1 MAGRATDMLVMKG
14 LGFESRQEWRENS
27 LLHGQFS
34 VLTLISVSVPTPC
47 YCRSL
52 ARQKFRSFLKKMC
65 CRLQLNTHASYVC
78 GFAE

>member
-1 MAGRATDMLVMKG
+1 MAGRVTDMLVMKG
-14 LGFESRQEWRENS
+14 LGFESRQEWRENGF
-27 LLHGQFS
+27 LQGQFS

-47 YCRSL
+47 YCSSL
-52 ARQKFRSFLKKMC
+52 ARQKFRPFCQNVC